1 MSFTAD
7 DVRDLIA
14 LLNASHF
21 EEMRLEINGL
31 KLHLKRNGA
40 ADGLAPQFENKEEAA
55 PKAPARVS
63 KSVTRVAPPSAP
75 GLIDI
80 PAPTLGVFYA
90 APKPGAAPFVKVGDR
105 VEETTIIGIIEVMKL
120 MNSVC
125 AGVTGVIAEACV
137 GNGDAVEYGA
147 PLFRVRP

>member
-31 KLHLKRNGA
+31 KLHLKRTGE
-40 ADGLAPQFENKEEAA
+40 ADGLVIQPENEVAPS
-55 PKAPARVS
+55 APARVS
-63 KSVTRVAPPSAP
+63 KSKTRVAPPGAP

-80 PAPTLGVFYA
+80 PAPTIGVFYA

-120 MNSVC
+120 MNSVY